1 MHMLHA
7 SHAPQWR
14 HAPRTRAPWAR
25 AESRHA
31 GLAVCVVFETAR
43 SCARLLVR
51 LSDIHEIC
59 SMGCAS
65 RRRQRLPLLSRSL
78 PRASR
83 KQARPPSPTVR
94 HTQHAGSPTR
104 ASEAPT
110 ETVADGRERSPT
122 VAEGFVFLSLS
133 RTVADGRGRSRTVA
147 HGSKRSQRSPMVAN
161 GRRLE
166 GWSSAA

>member
-65 RRRQRLPLLSRSL
+65 RRHQRLPLLSRSL

-94 HTQHAGSPTR
+94 HTQLAGSPTR
-104 ASEAPT
+104 ASTPRR
-110 ETVADGRERSPT
+110 GLSPT
-122 VAEGFVFLSLS
+122 VANGLRRSPKVLSFCLC
-133 RTVADGRGRSRTVA
+133 RGRPRTVA
-147 HGSKRSQRSPMVAN
+147 HGSKRSQRSPMIAN